1 MKALGFN
8 FIFTNNFEL
17 LQLGSTLHFMRII
30 AQFQEQQGQ
39 NVTQFGRN
47 TKPIPKTRP
56 TLHTAIKGAINFNV
70 FRGKGCQTY
79 QGNLFNSIAVQG
91 QNLTFQ
97 QQKDYTFFLG
107 VRGATN

>member
-47 TKPIPKTRP
+47 TKPILKINLLPTQQSKGQLIFTFSGGGGARP
-56 TLHTAIKGAINFNV
+56 IKGIFSTAL
-70 FRGKGCQTY
+70 
-79 QGNLFNSIAVQG
+79 LF
-91 QNLTFQ
+91 
-97 QQKDYTFFLG
+97 KDKT
-107 VRGATN
+107 